1 MSVNFLPRTR
11 ILTIH
16 AKSIDANF
24 SAAAAN
30 AVAAAYGEYVSATYA
45 SSAQRGFLLLQKQ
58 AEEASQSIQK
68 LASSVLEFRKKS
80 EVQAMVGHSS
90 GEDAL
95 AVSDQQVVMDRLALG
110 DARVVSLTDE
120 LSQVNQS
127 IKGLSHRYRPGHPEM
142 KELKTQQAYLKSQ
155 IDTLRGRIYDQWK
168 RTHLEQQNSVEFS
181 MLEQELE
188 AMRRFH
194 ELLLAKMREIDFS
207 RDSPGAS
214 IRVLRSA
221 RAPSNPSYPNKTIN
235 IIFGTVS
242 GFVAGLL
249 IAFLQA
255 WSRSRLVSL
264 STPEDQFPAPLV
276 GRLPHVPDVTT
287 LGELLK
293 GEDVSSQAAEAFKTL
308 RTNVEAMLVASGDS
322 NILITSP
329 DRGDGKSTVSTA
341 LAQSFASLGRRTLL
355 LDVDLRRGSLHQVLN
370 TTQEHGLAEV
380 LLGKANFEPTELSPN
395 FSFLSCGHRVE
406 NPSELLASKAMK
418 EVLLTAAREYD
429 LVVLDSP
436 PLLPVT
442 DAALLARYAETR
454 LMVLRSQRT
463 HVEAATF
470 QPPLS
475 KILATS

>member
-1 MSVNFLPRTR
+1 MAESGKGDLINIWEYLSILQSSWRILLLFSLAGFGAAFISSSMKDSIYESNTELVLEQHSANSIFTSSASGNSKVDDTFLLTQLRVLKSPYLTTRAVDLLLGSLEIAPSSSPVEGGLAVTDDPSLSEGIQAEWIDQDKLQEYVKDSSRERLASQVAGGVSVNFLPRTR

-221 RAPSNPSYPNKTIN
+221 RAPSNHPIQTKPSI
-235 IIFGTVS
+235 
-242 GFVAGLL
+242 L
-249 IAFLQA
+249 FLA
-255 WSRSRLVSL
+255 R
-264 STPEDQFPAPLV
+264 
-276 GRLPHVPDVTT
+276 
-287 LGELLK
+287 
-293 GEDVSSQAAEAFKTL
+293 SQALWQA
-308 RTNVEAMLVASGDS
+308 
-322 NILITSP
+322 
-329 DRGDGKSTVSTA
+329 
-341 LAQSFASLGRRTLL
+341 
-355 LDVDLRRGSLHQVLN
+355 
-370 TTQEHGLAEV
+370 
-380 LLGKANFEPTELSPN
+380 
-395 FSFLSCGHRVE
+395 
-406 NPSELLASKAMK
+406 
-418 EVLLTAAREYD
+418 Y
-429 LVVLDSP
+429 
-436 PLLPVT
+436 
-442 DAALLARYAETR
+442 
-454 LMVLRSQRT
+454 
-463 HVEAATF
+463 
-470 QPPLS
+470 
-475 KILATS
+475 